1 MHFKHT
7 IRILSLFVFST
18 FLATDY
24 EIIDLSD
31 NKEKLSKEILIKF
44 KKEHFI
50 KNISKQTTNTDFI
63 EGLINKLD
71 ESKSY
76 FLDSEVNGFL
86 SRSVSSSND
95 YDMQLA
101 FEITN
106 LYFERLVDFS
116 EHQIKLI
123 TDNKFDMSKDE
134 KIDIFEDD
142 NLWLRSH
149 KQQKELWR
157 KQTKNDL
164 LLLKISDSPP
174 DNPSTNLIKRY
185 KNRIKRISQQKE
197 EDIFS
202 LIINVLSKEFDPHS
216 SYLSPRSSEDFDM
229 DMSLKLE
236 GIGALL
242 GVEDDYTKIISLV
255 SGGPAEKSGLIKPE
269 DKVISIRQGDEKNY
283 EDVIGWRI
291 DDVVNLI
298 RGKSGTQVEIE
309 FLTGDSLGENSKKKV
324 TLTREEVKLEDRAVK
339 SKVFEFNDS
348 VKNQKIGIIDLPSFY
363 MDFNAYM
370 KKDPEYKS
378 SSRDIKKILKDFSD
392 ENVDAVI
399 LDLRSNGGGALDEAN
414 RIIGLFINKG
424 PTVQVKLKSGYVR
437 PWGSQKNQQVWSKPV
452 IVLVNRYSA
461 SASEIV
467 AAAIQDYKRGIIV
480 GQRTFG
486 KGTVQSLQDLS
497 EGAIKV
503 TESKYY
509 RVNGKSVQNKGVLPD
524 IRMPSTWDID
534 SVGES
539 SYPSALE
546 WDTIKPYRYSQ
557 FKFDPQNLVELK
569 VEFSKRTESDAN
581 LGYLQSVRERYD
593 LNKNKKFLSLNID
606 KRISQKKLNRNWML
620 DLENKRRFNL
630 GLNQYKDYDELTADK
645 DESDDSISLKKDF
658 ILNEAINIAKD
669 YIDLDSNLLAIK

>member
-50 KNISKQTTNTDFI
+50 KNISKQTSNTDFI

-86 SRSVSSSND
+86 SRSLSSSND

-174 DNPSTNLIKRY
+174 DNPSANLIKRY

-370 KKDPEYKS
+370 KKDPDYKS

-524 IRMPSTWDID
+524 IKIPSTWDID

-569 VEFSKRTESDAN
+569 VEFSKRTKSDAN